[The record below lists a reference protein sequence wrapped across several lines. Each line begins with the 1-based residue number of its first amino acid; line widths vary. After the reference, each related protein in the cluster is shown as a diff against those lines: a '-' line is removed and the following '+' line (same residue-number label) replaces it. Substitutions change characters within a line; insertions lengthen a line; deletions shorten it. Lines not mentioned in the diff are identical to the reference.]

1 MQARD
6 AIFNKLASFASVV
19 IMALPVGIACFIF
32 GFLMKDNP
40 CAFCWQERTAMIL
53 VALTALYIVRFGL
66 KPKYI
71 GALVWL
77 GIYGAW
83 MATVHT
89 SINLGSD
96 IGQGFSVKI
105 MGAHTYTWALLVF
118 VVVLVVVAALMMFL
132 GNRFPGKP
140 TQTPGNPALVKVVAS
155 VFLFVISGNIVQAFT
170 QTGPPPFVGQ
180 DSPGRVSFNPKFMSW
195 ELDHWPTYGPDA
207 RGAYAISDPSYDQ
220 VNSTSA
226 MFDGAALP
234 VSAKQAL
241 PAAISSRITA
251 IDYEP
256 VSQRYAVVTSDMWV
270 YILDNSLS
278 RILTQ
283 AKIDGMYMIHISP
296 LAGVAFT
303 SENELV
309 VLGDNKAFAKLVL
322 QPDQTWEV
330 NYRRFN
336 ESTDGIGESERGQ
349 FATVRAK
356 LSYAAAL
363 AYDKD
368 AEQLVTVTAANE
380 RGDNLVASRFALED
394 MTLSAEAN
402 FNLGDK
408 QDRWMANLP
417 MLTGYAIDGPH
428 SFLLSGSAGEVL
440 MMNTETGAI
449 DHGIRLATP
458 ANPQGLVKVGN
469 NLMTVAFDNGVNTL
483 YRFEL

>member
-19 IMALPVGIACFIF
+19 IMALPVGIACFVF

-53 VALTALYIVRFGL
+53 VALTALYIVRYGL
-66 KPKYI
+66 KPKYV

-83 MATVHT
+83 MASVHT

-140 TQTPGNPALVKVVAS
+140 ESSPGNPALVKVVAS

-195 ELDHWPTYGPDA
+195 ELDHWPTYSPDA
-207 RGAYAISDPSYDQ
+207 RGAYAISDPDFDQ
-220 VNSTSA
+220 VAATKP
-226 MFDGAALP
+226 MFDGTALP
-234 VSAKQAL
+234 VAGKQTL
-241 PAAISSRITA
+241 PAAISSRVTG

-256 VSQRYAVVTSDMWV
+256 ISQRYAVVTSDMWV
-270 YILDNSLS
+270 YVLDSSMS
-278 RILTQ
+278 RILSR
-283 AKIDGMYMIHISP
+283 AHIDGMYMLHISP
-296 LAGVAFT
+296 LVGVAFT
-303 SENELV
+303 SSDELV
-309 VLGDNKAFAKLVL
+309 VLGDNKAFARLVL
-322 QPDQTWEV
+322 QADQTWEV

-336 ESTDGIGESERGQ
+336 QSTDGIGETERGQ

-356 LSYAAAL
+356 LSYASAFG
-363 AYDKD
+363 YDKN
-368 AEQLVTVTAANE
+368 AEQLVSLTAANE

-394 MTLSAEAN
+394 MTLSAEAAL
-402 FNLGDK
+402 NLGAK
-408 QDRWMANLP
+408 QGRWMDSLP
-417 MLTGYAIDGPH
+417 MITGLAVEGQH
-428 SFLLSGSAGEVL
+428 SYLLSGSAAEVL
-440 MMNTETGAI
+440 MMNTATGSIESGVRIA
-449 DHGIRLATP
+449 AP
-458 ANPQGLVKVGN
+458 KNPQGLVKVGN
-469 NLMTVAFDNGVNTL
+469 DLLTLGFDNGVNTL
-483 YRFEL
+483 YRYNL